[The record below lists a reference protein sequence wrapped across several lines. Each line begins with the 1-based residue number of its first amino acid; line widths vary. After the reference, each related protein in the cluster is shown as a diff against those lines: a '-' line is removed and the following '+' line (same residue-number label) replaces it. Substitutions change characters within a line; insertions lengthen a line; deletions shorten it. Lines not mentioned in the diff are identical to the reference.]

1 MNTPYRLN
9 RFVIADPGKCIGC
22 RVCEIACSTVHSR
35 EQTPLTAGNMK
46 NPVQSRLYLVRT
58 PQGSVPVQCRHC
70 EDAPCAAACP
80 VLAIMQKDD
89 VIYVDEDLCIGC
101 KTCMLACPFGA
112 LKLVPIFE
120 DGLPVEQNLPLY
132 SEAQKQEKSSGDS
145 DEYKQLHVASKCDRC
160 LGLEEPAC
168 VANCPQ
174 HALQVISPEKHLANR
189 IHEAATSLA
198 SVVRKYAS

>member
-35 EQTPLTAGNMK
+35 EETPLTAGNMK

-58 PQGSVPVQCRHC
+58 QQGSVPVQCRHC

-80 VLAIMQKDD
+80 VFAIMQRDD

-112 LKLVPIFE
+112 LKLVPVFE
-120 DGLPVEQNLPLY
+120 NGHPVEQHLPVY
-132 SEAQKQEKSSGDS
+132 FETPQSGESHQDS
-145 DEYKQLHVASKCDRC
+145 GEYKQLHVASKCDRC

-174 HALQVISPEKHLANR
+174 QALQVISPEKHLASR
-189 IHEAATSLA
+189 MHEAAVSLA
-198 SVVRKYAS
+198 SAVRKYTS

>member
-35 EQTPLTAGNMK
+35 EETPLTAGNMS

-58 PQGSVPVQCRHC
+58 PQGAVPVQCRHC
-70 EDAPCAAACP
+70 EDAPCALACP
-80 VLAIMQKDD
+80 VFAITQREDS
-89 VIYVDEDLCIGC
+89 ISIDEEQCIGC

-112 LKLVPIFE
+112 LKLVPVFKN
-120 DGLPVEQNLPLY
+120 GLPVEQNLPLFPAIAQPEEGNDA
-132 SEAQKQEKSSGDS
+132 SE
-145 DEYKQLHVASKCDRC
+145 EYKQLHVAVKCDLC
-160 LGLEEPAC
+160 MGVEEPAC

-174 HALQVISPEKHLANR
+174 QALQVISPEEHQATR
-189 IHEAATSLA
+189 MHEAAISLA
-198 SVVRKYAS
+198 AVVKKYTS